1 MRKVIAFAL
10 LSLLI
15 TGFIW
20 SNSLMSV
27 EQSGEQ
33 SSVVAET
40 IQPVIDPNEKV
51 EKPKFHDFIR
61 KAAHVIEF
69 LALGLSVV
77 GFALSLGKYLGKNFV
92 SMPILIVLSVAV
104 TDEFIQHFTKRG
116 SLVKDVVLD
125 FAGGIAGLCLG
136 WLLYFIVARVK
147 RRRHSHEMC

>member
-20 SNSLMSV
+20 GNSLMSV

-136 WLLYFIVARVK
+136 WLLCFIVARVK